1 MPGGN
6 RPGNWPGLN
15 GSQCL
20 LLSSSKPKM
29 IWAILPSA
37 PGRARYAPGFAVK
50 ALANANRRGSP
61 GMPALIASQVA
72 LVAKVIGTAD
82 AAGAV
87 ANTGFILFSG
97 LDEAGRAA
105 VTENVSCPDVLDFA
119 FTMACRVKPA
129 MARTAQ
135 LARAQAK
142 PVCLSHFNAAG
153 LATPL
158 SAAVPYISNRCLRP
172 A

>member
-6 RPGNWPGLN
+6 RPGSWPGLN

-50 ALANANRRGSP
+50 ALASANRRASP
-61 GMPALIASQVA
+61 GMPALIASHVG
-72 LVAKVIGTAD
+72 LVAKVMGIAD

-87 ANTGFILFSG
+87 ANTGCILFSG
-97 LDEAGRAA
+97 LDETGQGSD
-105 VTENVSCPDVLDFA
+105 T
-119 FTMACRVKPA
+119 K
-129 MARTAQ
+129 ARQ
-135 LARAQAK
+135 
-142 PVCLSHFNAAG
+142 S
-153 LATPL
+153 
-158 SAAVPYISNRCLRP
+158 S
-172 A
+172 